1 MIVKI
6 YINSNCEPEHNDG
19 TKLSDWEKK
28 QVYAA
33 YANKGLTDEQ
43 MKDPE
48 IRWDAGSI
56 EIDVFE
62 RVWLKPNSHIQVD
75 LPFKLVKWKRKSIQ

>member
-6 YINSNCEPEHNDG
+6 YVNENREPLHNDG
-19 TKLSDWEKK
+19 TKLSEWEKK

-43 MKDPE
+43 MDDDE
-48 IRWDAGSI
+48 IRWDAHSI
-56 EIDVFE
+56 DTDVFE
-62 RVWLKPNSHIQVD
+62 TVFLKPNSHIQVD
-75 LPFKLVKWKRKSIQ
+75 LPFELIKKL